1 VATEKNKILVFGN
14 VLLKNDS
21 IPLRLV
27 PKLRESFPKI
37 EFKEFDPN
45 DDLEKEGKTLN
56 IIDSVEGIKKVV
68 LINEIDSLQT
78 QRVFS
83 MHDFDLAH
91 SLKLLKKT
99 GYVDS
104 VNIFGVPMEISEEEA
119 LIQLKALIKATLS

>member
-1 VATEKNKILVFGN
+1 MATEKNKILVFGN

-119 LIQLKALIKATLS
+119 LIQIKALIKATLS